1 MMLGPC
7 VGYIL
12 QTMTMVQTGQAE
24 GFSPFVSFILIVSN
38 LIRVFWW
45 YAERFSLVIFFAA
58 IIMIICQL
66 ALLFMW
72 VKIMN
77 KPKQSQGKF
86 SEAVY
91 STMSKNESFFLL
103 PKSYSSSLPI
113 FGFFA
118 FLQTRRNSWRV
129 SGTGK
134 TS

>member
-86 SEAVY
+86 WEAVY
-91 STMSKNESFFLL
+91 LTVQVDMIHFYLL
-103 PKSYSSSLPI
+103 TKIYSSSLPI
-113 FGFFA
+113 LDSCA
-118 FLQTRRNSWRV
+118 D
-129 SGTGK
+129 
-134 TS
+134 

>member
-91 STMSKNESFFLL
+91 STMSKNVSFFLP
-103 PKSYSSSLPI
+103 PKSYSS
-113 FGFFA
+113 
-118 FLQTRRNSWRV
+118 
-129 SGTGK
+129 
-134 TS
+134 